1 MNNFNPTLATDLDWV
16 RFLVGDI
23 AECEQVSD
31 ETIEAMLAQATID
44 YKGGTWNRYWV
55 AAMILDAMLIGWR
68 ARNGGVS
75 KEEVSRLKLE
85 YGGTGGNM
93 DAMLGEKAKQY
104 RIHAAWL
111 MYPRPRLMAII

>member
-16 RFLVGDI
+16 RFLVGDV

-31 ETIEAMLAQATID
+31 ETIEAMLAQSELD
-44 YKGGTWNRYWV
+44 HRRGTWNRYWV
-55 AAMILDAMLIGWR
+55 AAMVLDAMVVGWR
-68 ARNGGVS
+68 ASNRGVS
-75 KEEVSRLKLE
+75 EEEVSRLRIE
-85 YGGTGGNM
+85 YGGTSGSI
-93 DAMLGEKAKQY
+93 DQMLSDKAKQY